1 MEADKKS
8 QAASRMQGF
17 AFHSE
22 QVHSTYENGIE
33 QTKKNIVNIKNGK
46 GTKTVTIVKN
56 GKANSSTKKLSTSEV
71 KQIKQNQFIPGLF
84 KPCYTCL
91 KNTTRSK
98 SSSRSKTQKK
108 KGSR

>member
-1 MEADKKS
+1 MT
-8 QAASRMQGF
+8 GF

-22 QVHSTYENGIE
+22 QVHSVYEDGTQ
-33 QTKKNIVNIKNGK
+33 QTRKNIVNIKNGK
-46 GTKTVTIVKN
+46 GTKTVSIVKN
-56 GKANSSTKKLSTSEV
+56 GKTNSSTKKLSPAEI
-71 KQIKQNQFIPGLF
+71 KKIKQNQFIPKLF

-91 KNTTRSK
+91 NSTRSK

>member
-8 QAASRMQGF
+8 QAASRMQWF

-22 QVHSTYENGIE
+22 QVHSTYENGTE

-84 KPCYTCL
+84 KPCYDCL
-91 KNTTRSK
+91 NSTRSK